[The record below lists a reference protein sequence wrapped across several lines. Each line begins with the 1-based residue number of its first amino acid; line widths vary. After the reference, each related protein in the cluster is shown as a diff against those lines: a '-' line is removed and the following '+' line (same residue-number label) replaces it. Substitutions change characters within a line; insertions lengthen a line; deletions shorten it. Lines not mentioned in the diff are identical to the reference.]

1 MATIEIPQPN
11 DRLKSIIQAVP
22 TTCLVLFQ
30 YKQQKGMTEEWKTWA
45 WEMLDKGFY
54 SDALTQL
61 AGEDLNLNPFE
72 FSSLVDSILK
82 DLELD
87 LTDDN
92 VYYQYVLYIAHQ
104 VLKGDL
110 SSEEGFKTLC
120 QAAIDTNYHP
130 TFMDFYYL
138 EDNADLM
145 RHHHLTVIDTDM
157 RPYNISE
164 WMFSYFKEL
173 VKEYETNFISH

>member
-1 MATIEIPQPN
+1 MTTIVIPQPN
-11 DRLKSIIQAVP
+11 DRLKSVIQAVP
-22 TTCLVLFQ
+22 TTRLMLFQ
-30 YKQQKGMTEEWKTWA
+30 YKQQKGMTEDWKTWA

-104 VLKGDL
+104 VLKEDPQI
-110 SSEEGFKTLC
+110 SSVTNIINKKLIITCCIITILYVGCSLIPHHTEFDDKTV
-120 QAAIDTNYHP
+120 
-130 TFMDFYYL
+130 L
-138 EDNADLM
+138 EDAMEMSLPNYKI
-145 RHHHLTVIDTDM
+145 TK
-157 RPYNISE
+157 
-164 WMFSYFKEL
+164 F
-173 VKEYETNFISH
+173 